1 MRKNS
6 ILIIVVGVLL
16 GTVLSSCGRK
26 ATPKQSDSGETY
38 MERVYFYK
46 PSGSNRPLYFFDT
59 SVEEGGPFCF
69 DPACEHRMAVR
80 TESGEVVEQGC
91 PAYDYSDIGVFLS
104 DDYMYFFVSPYLYR
118 ADRQGNNRKVIAKLT
133 APYEG
138 PYAWCYTDEAFYM
151 SYTLSYEYSMVEK
164 DDGTAEWRAGKLRE
178 KPEAGLLRIPYSGEG
193 EEVLYH
199 TDEFY
204 EGQIG
209 EIKYHDQQICFVVYG
224 MDRPS
229 NFVDVI
235 NDPEWKEKVA
245 DEKNHTFIEAYD
257 YEIATGN
264 MKLLFE
270 PRTYIANYYFSDTY
284 GFLDDSGTLELHR
297 YEGAKA
303 PQPEVDF
310 WRIYPSTHD
319 IIGWDKEK
327 HEGVKVSEETGEVL
341 NQSPLTWEDF
351 NLIRVIGSHYYGM
364 VDTYMAYISEED
376 FWDGNK
382 DGIIILPG
390 QDEE

>member
-1 MRKNS
+1 MRKN
-6 ILIIVVGVLL
+6 
-16 GTVLSSCGRK
+16 
-26 ATPKQSDSGETY
+26 
-38 MERVYFYK
+38 
-46 PSGSNRPLYFFDT
+46 
-59 SVEEGGPFCF
+59 
-69 DPACEHRMAVR
+69 
-80 TESGEVVEQGC
+80 
-91 PAYDYSDIGVFLS
+91 
-104 DDYMYFFVSPYLYR
+104 
-118 ADRQGNNRKVIAKLT
+118 
-133 APYEG
+133 
-138 PYAWCYTDEAFYM
+138 
-151 SYTLSYEYSMVEK
+151 
-164 DDGTAEWRAGKLRE
+164 
-178 KPEAGLLRIPYSGEG
+178 
-193 EEVLYH
+193 
-199 TDEFY
+199 
-204 EGQIG
+204 
-209 EIKYHDQQICFVVYG
+209 
-224 MDRPS
+224 
-229 NFVDVI
+229 
-235 NDPEWKEKVA
+235 
-245 DEKNHTFIEAYD
+245 
-257 YEIATGN
+257 
-264 MKLLFE
+264 
-270 PRTYIANYYFSDTY
+270 ANYYFSDTY